1 MLRKLREARSRHLTV
16 FIDGTP
22 VTARPGDS
30 VAAVMLAMGHD
41 RCRTVRAERKPH
53 CAMDVCFDCHV
64 VADGLGNR
72 RGCLVEVRD
81 GMRVET
87 REGRPHPG

>member
-16 FIDGTP
+16 FIDGTA

-30 VAAVMLAMGHD
+30 VAAVMQAMGHE
-41 RCRTVRAERKPH
+41 RCRATRAERRPH
-53 CAMDVCFDCHV
+53 CPMDVCFECLV

-87 REGRPHPG
+87 REGRPRPD